1 MAEEVKG
8 TEKPKGKISSERIC
22 LDYRLNAN
30 FTKHIQRKYKG
41 REMTN
46 SEWKA
51 ILKKER
57 AI

>member
-8 TEKPKGKISSERIC
+8 TEKPKGKISSEQIC

-30 FTKHIQRKYKG
+30 FTKHIQRKYKDQKL
-41 REMTN
+41 TN